1 MDIALE
7 SFNYDA
13 IDEGLDIKAKF
24 KKIFKAI
31 IDKIIDVAKK
41 FAAALKKLNQRF
53 SKKKPN
59 SKPEEIKPEPESTKE
74 ATDDEIMKDI
84 LANRLKIHTYS
95 SLAMDEAI
103 KLVKQ
108 KAGDIKL
115 SNVYPELSKK
125 RLDDVS
131 AIIHDIESVLFD
143 DLFGISVDKL
153 KNEKDPIAY
162 IIAASS
168 RTLSKVEALGI
179 GSMGDDDFASK
190 LSDMVT
196 GGTHTLEECLQSE
209 IYQYSIDQMSSF
221 GFRPDMLEF
230 AVSSTNIHCDIY
242 SRDSVS
248 ESIESGKAAMSKFVE
263 RLDNDSVAAADAV
276 KQIVSKW
283 SVVFAA
289 MTTYYLKM
297 ATSVYE
303 VTREYIKIVD
313 EAIVDVMTNNASVRH
328 AIAEKCRRN
337 TVAESCDFCNVR

>member
-7 SFNYDA
+7 SFNYDV
-13 IDEGLDIKAKF
+13 IGEGLDIKAKF

-41 FAAALKKLNQRF
+41 FVAALKKLNQRF
-53 SKKKPN
+53 GKKKPN
-59 SKPEEIKPEPESTKE
+59 TKPEEVKPEPGSKE

-84 LANRLKIHTYS
+84 LSNRLKIHTYS
-95 SLAMDEAI
+95 SLAMDEAV
-103 KLVKQ
+103 KLVNQ

-125 RLDDVS
+125 RLDDVG
-131 AIIHDIESVLFD
+131 AIIYDIESVLFD
-143 DLFGISVDKL
+143 DLFGISVDEL

-162 IIAASS
+162 IIATSS
-168 RTLSKVEALGI
+168 KTLSKVEALGI
-179 GSMGDDDFASK
+179 GSMGDDDFTSK

-209 IYQYSIDQMSSF
+209 IYQYTMNNMRGF

-230 AVSSTNIHCDIY
+230 AVSAANIHFSIY
-242 SRDSVS
+242 SRDSIG
-248 ESIESGKAAMSKFVE
+248 ESIESGKAAMNKFVE

-303 VTREYIKIVD
+303 VTKEYIKIID

-328 AIAEKCRRN
+328 AIAEKYRGN
-337 TVAESCDFCNVR
+337 SVTESYDFCNVR

>member
-7 SFNYDA
+7 SFSYDV

-53 SKKKPN
+53 GKKKP
-59 SKPEEIKPEPESTKE
+59 STKPEEVKPEPESKE

-84 LANRLKIHTYS
+84 LSNRLKIHTYS

-179 GSMGDDDFASK
+179 GSMGNDDFASK

-196 GGTHTLEECLQSE
+196 GGTTHTLEECLQSE
-209 IYQYSIDQMSSF
+209 IYQYAIDQLRGF

-230 AVSSTNIHCDIY
+230 AVSATNIHCDIY
-242 SRDSVS
+242 SRDSVG
-248 ESIESGKAAMSKFVE
+248 ESIESGKAAMNKFVE
-263 RLDNDSVAAADAV
+263 RLDDDSVAAADAV

-297 ATSVYE
+297 AASVYE
-303 VTREYIKIVD
+303 VTKEYIKIID

-328 AIAEKCRRN
+328 AIAEKYRGN
-337 TVAESCDFCNVR
+337 SVTESYDFCNVR

>member
-13 IDEGLDIKAKF
+13 IDEGLDIKEKF

-53 SKKKPN
+53 SKKKSN
-59 SKPEEIKPEPESTKE
+59 TKSEEVKPEPESKE

-103 KLVKQ
+103 KLVNQ

-125 RLDDVS
+125 RLNDVHD
-131 AIIHDIESVLFD
+131 IIHDLESVLFD

-168 RTLSKVEALGI
+168 KTLSKVEALGI

-209 IYQYSIDQMSSF
+209 IYQYAIDQLRGF

-230 AVSSTNIHCDIY
+230 AVSAANIHCDIY
-242 SRDSVS
+242 SRDSVG
-248 ESIESGKAAMSKFVE
+248 ESIESGKAAMNKFVE

-303 VTREYIKIVD
+303 VTKEYIKIID
-313 EAIVDVMTNNASVRH
+313 EAIVDVMTNNSSVRH
-328 AIAEKCRRN
+328 AIAEKYRGN
-337 TVAESCDFCNVR
+337 SVTESYDFCNVR